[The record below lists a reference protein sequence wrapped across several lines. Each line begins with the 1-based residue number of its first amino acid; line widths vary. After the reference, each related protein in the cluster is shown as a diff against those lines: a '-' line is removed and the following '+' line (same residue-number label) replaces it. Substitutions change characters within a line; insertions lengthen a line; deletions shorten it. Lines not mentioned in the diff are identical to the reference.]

1 MIFENHKQDET
12 YRPHWLSSE
21 PETNMTAPQK
31 LYGVTLKPH
40 AKASRKLIE
49 IPASEARPDLLE
61 AVRRAV
67 AENREAAEQRPQ
79 Q

>member
-1 MIFENHKQDET
+1 
-12 YRPHWLSSE
+12 
-21 PETNMTAPQK
+21 MTAPQK

-40 AKASRKLIE
+40 AKAPRKLIE

-67 AENREAAEQRPQ
+67 AETREAAEQRPQ
-79 Q
+79 R